1 MENKTRE
8 TWKDRKAR
16 KESRKEGDLQLKGKK
31 RRDLVRRRVTVE
43 SMDCQ
48 MRKEMK
54 RCLMTAAVGE
64 EVVEPP
70 CLCLKSAFW
79 TAAESDM
86 TSGVKTKPPSEGFW
100 RGVCATLF
108 SEEGENSRREKAEK

>member
-1 MENKTRE
+1 MENETRE

-31 RRDLVRRRVTVE
+31 RRDLARRRVTVE

-54 RCLMTAAVGE
+54 RCLMTETVGD
-64 EVVEPP
+64 VVVAPP
-70 CLCLKSAFW
+70 CLYLKSVFW

-100 RGVCATLF
+100 RGAWA
-108 SEEGENSRREKAEK
+108 SEEGENSRREKAEQRK